1 MAPLPPGADSLD
13 STRFGLNSPAG
24 RRQRVNGNDLIRD
37 RTIGR
42 KKLARDCFPP
52 DPSADPTDSRP
63 PSWHAEPDR
72 VSHENGPV
80 ADDTVAR
87 GTHNHDYSSPLRGED
102 RVTGEADSDYVHPFE
117 NAEEGPNPWAGMT
130 QFHMRT
136 AVWDVNED
144 QRDRIAMGPLE
155 VWTRVSVEGG
165 AFGEPKLRAV
175 VGPLETQ
182 AFYEVRDVE
191 YDPAFYTIEPVV
203 EVYVLPAR
211 HDRSPILKLV
221 RAGWDGK
228 IDAAYLG
235 SGAAGW
241 YYGAG
246 SPETVVTAA
255 VGSGYRDTTNG
266 NLWVKASGTGN
277 TGWKIVYREGG
288 QDVAVADGGTGS
300 STAAGARSNLGVGT
314 VDSPEFAGVNVGDP
328 SDTTVTR
335 ASAGDI
341 AVEGNR
347 LFRVG
352 GTDVPVADGGT
363 GASTAVAARANLG
376 AVGVLSRKTSS
387 TGVGPSDSSEVTIF
401 TYTVLATTLGTD
413 GRLILHLTGEYFN
426 NSGATRTL
434 TVRVKLAGT
443 DRFVLATGN
452 LAASAGTR
460 RWTLEVTI
468 QATGATNAQDLTFD
482 FKLSSG
488 DTASTGE
495 GGRYDIN
502 GNGVGG
508 VALTEDSTAN
518 FTFDVTFQHSTSDVN
533 LSANC
538 KSGILYQA

>member
-155 VWTRVSVEGG
+155 VWTRTSVEGG

-228 IDAAYLG
+228 IDSGFLDGALPGSIPVPIAEGGTEADNAADARTNLGLG
-235 SGAAGW
+235 SAAELDADPDTTLAADSDDVVPTQHAVKTYVDGAVGGAVPAHATSHEHGGSDEIDVAGLSGELADPQPAKVSGLSALSSLDPLADYALVYDDSAAANKKVLLGDLAAVTLDRVTSQTKAGPSDASEVTLYSKSIAAGLL
-241 YYGAG
+241 G
-246 SPETVVTAA
+246 SDKRLTLT
-255 VGSGYRDTTNG
+255 
-266 NLWVKASGTGN
+266 ASGTYINNSGTSKLLTLKIKFGATTLFATTSGN
-277 TGWKIVYREGG
+277 ITTGGGNSREWTLVVIL
-288 QDVAVADGGTGS
+288 QEM
-300 STAAGARSNLGVGT
+300 GATNSQ
-314 VDSPEFAGVNVGDP
+314 
-328 SDTTVTR
+328 R
-335 ASAGDI
+335 ASAVFSLSTAI
-341 AVEGNR
+341 AAASG
-347 LFRVG
+347 VG
-352 GTDVPVADGGT
+352 GRPDPNG
-363 GASTAVAARANLG
+363 G
-376 AVGVLSRKTSS
+376 AVG
-387 TGVGPSDSSEVTIF
+387 
-401 TYTVLATTLGTD
+401 
-413 GRLILHLTGEYFN
+413 
-426 NSGATRTL
+426 
-434 TVRVKLAGT
+434 
-443 DRFVLATGN
+443 
-452 LAASAGTR
+452 
-460 RWTLEVTI
+460 
-468 QATGATNAQDLTFD
+468 
-482 FKLSSG
+482 
-488 DTASTGE
+488 
-495 GGRYDIN
+495 
-502 GNGVGG
+502 GG
-508 VALTEDSTAN
+508 VASEDATAAK
-518 FTFDVTFQHSTSDVN
+518 TLSVTFQHSASDASVEISIEEASLV
-533 LSANC
+533 LS
-538 KSGILYQA
+538 